1 MGVEPSTGARVHS
14 EPVTAAG
21 VQVDAVLNDVRYRS
35 DDPATVGDWYRP
47 VVRGPGP
54 HPAVVAIHGGAWRSG
69 DKWALSSYAK
79 RFAAAGIG
87 VFAINYRLAPEHQFP
102 AALDDVRDAI
112 HYLIDHSEELDLD
125 ADRLGLFGYSA
136 GGHLALLA
144 GMTTRESPPPIRES
158 SPIRRSFPVIRAVVA
173 GGAVTDF
180 RGVPID
186 ATLFDYFLGGTRR
199 QRPDVYEA
207 ASPAAHVTV
216 QCPPTLLYHGGSDLV
231 VQVDMSRQLAARLEA
246 AGVEHELVI
255 YRPLGHGLTFL
266 HPGAAGEATRF
277 LVEHLQPSN

>member
-1 MGVEPSTGARVHS
+1 MGVEPSTGAGVHS
-14 EPVTAAG
+14 GPVTVAAADG
-21 VQVDAVLNDVRYRS
+21 DAVLYDVRYRS

-87 VFAINYRLAPEHQFP
+87 VFAINYRLAPEHPFP
-102 AALDDVRDAI
+102 AALNDVHDAI
-112 HYLIDHSEELDLD
+112 HYLIDRSEELDVD
-125 ADRLGLFGYSA
+125 VDRLGLFGYSA

-144 GMTTRESPPPIRES
+144 AMTTRESSPNPES
-158 SPIRRSFPVIRAVVA
+158 FSPIRAVVA

-180 RGVPID
+180 RDVPID